1 MKVTDPLTMPR
12 GLKSGLALYLGAGVL
27 CAGALAA
34 CGAPMQRI
42 SVQTEPVGAEVSLQR
57 SGEVQVEASVAGVG
71 GSLGAGSFT
80 EDFIPLG
87 TAPVDYEFHLNR
99 TDADVE
105 KGGSGGQV
113 RRQYTE
119 GLIRIAL
126 EGYRTVE
133 RRVRFDGSRI
143 KIDVS
148 LQPVSGN

>member
-1 MKVTDPLTMPR
+1 MMIGFTAVRRLR
-12 GLKSGLALYLGAGVL
+12 SGRSLWLGAVVL
-27 CAGALAA
+27 TA

-42 SVQTEPVGAEVSLQR
+42 SVTTQPVGADVSLQR

-80 EDFIPLG
+80 EDFISLG

-105 KGGSGGQV
+105 RGGSGGQV
-113 RRQYTE
+113 TRQYTE

-143 KIDVS
+143 KVDVD
-148 LQPVSGN
+148 LQPVGGD